1 MEYTTIRELVETALE
16 KGRSIGKA
24 VLEDQAVQMEQSEE
38 ALMAQ
43 MEKSLQVMEKAVER
57 GMDPQLRSTSG
68 LTGGDAWKMMEY
80 GKSGGITGSFMTGAM
95 ARALAVSEYNAA
107 MGKIVAAPTAGSC
120 GIMPGC
126 LVSVMKERN
135 ISREKVIEG
144 MFTAAG
150 FGMVIA
156 KRASVSGAQGGCQAE
171 CGSAAAM
178 TAAAM
183 VEMMDGS
190 PKQAADACAIAL
202 KNQLGLVCD
211 PVAGLVEIPCI
222 KRNVAGIMVAFSSAD
237 MALAG
242 IESRIPADE
251 VIDAMKEVGDS
262 LPCALK
268 ETAQGGLANTPTA
281 KRMKES
287 VFGAQNR
294 DGRRQQR

>member
-1 MEYTTIRELVETALE
+1 MEYTTINELVETAKE
-16 KGRSIGKA
+16 NGISVGEA
-24 VLEDQAVQMEQSEE
+24 VLKDQAAQMEQTEE
-38 ALMAQ
+38 HLLAQ
-43 MEKSLQVMEKAVER
+43 MEESLQVMEKAVES
-57 GMDPQLRSTSG
+57 GMDPGLRSTSG
-68 LTGGDAWKMMEY
+68 LTGGDAWKMMKY
-80 GKSGGITGSFMTGAM
+80 GKTGGMTGSFMTGAM

-126 LVSVMKERN
+126 LVSVMKERG
-135 ISREKVIEG
+135 IAREKILRG

-178 TAAAM
+178 TAAALTEIM
-183 VEMMDGS
+183 GGT
-190 PKQAADACAIAL
+190 PQQAADACAIAL

-222 KRNVAGIMVAFSSAD
+222 KRNVAGIMIAFSSAD

-242 IESRIPADE
+242 IVSKIPVDE
-251 VIDAMKEVGDS
+251 VVDAMKEVGDS

-281 KRMKES
+281 RRMRES
-287 VFGAQNR
+287 VFGTQNAK
-294 DGRRQQR
+294 

>member
-1 MEYTTIRELVETALE
+1 MEYTTINELVETAKE
-16 KGRSIGKA
+16 NGISVGEA
-24 VLEDQAVQMEQSEE
+24 VLKDQAVQMEQTEE
-38 ALMAQ
+38 HLLAQ
-43 MEKSLQVMEKAVER
+43 MEESLQVMEKAVES
-57 GMDPQLRSTSG
+57 GMDPGLRSTSG
-68 LTGGDAWKMMEY
+68 LTGGDAWKMMKY
-80 GKSGGITGSFMTGAM
+80 GKTGGMTGSFMTGAM

-126 LVSVMKERN
+126 LVSVMKERG
-135 ISREKVIEG
+135 IAREKILRG

-178 TAAAM
+178 TAAALTEIM
-183 VEMMDGS
+183 GGT
-190 PKQAADACAIAL
+190 PQQAADACAIAL

-222 KRNVAGIMVAFSSAD
+222 KRNVAGIMIAFSSAD

-242 IESRIPADE
+242 ITSRIPADE
-251 VIDAMKEVGDS
+251 VVDAMKEVGDS

-281 KRMKES
+281 RRMRES
-287 VFGAQNR
+287 VFGTQNAK
-294 DGRRQQR
+294 

>member
-1 MEYTTIRELVETALE
+1 MEYLTIQELVETAE
-16 KGRSIGKA
+16 KEGMTIGALVRK
-24 VLEDQAVQMEQSEE
+24 DQAAQMEQSEE
-38 ALMAQ
+38 TLISQ
-43 MEKSLQVMEKAVER
+43 MDENLSVMEKAVES

-68 LTGGDAWKMMEY
+68 LTGGDAWKMMQY
-80 GKSGGITGSFMTGAM
+80 AKKGGITGSFMTKAM

-126 LVSVMKERN
+126 LVSMMEEHQ
-135 ISREKVIEG
+135 IPREKIIEG

-150 FGMVIA
+150 FGIVIA
-156 KRASVSGAQGGCQAE
+156 KRASIAGAQGGCQAE

-178 TAAAM
+178 TAAALTEIM
-183 VEMMDGS
+183 GGT
-190 PKQAADACAIAL
+190 PKQAADACAMAI

-222 KRNVAGIMVAFSSAD
+222 KRNVGGIMIAFSAAD

-242 IESRIPADE
+242 MESKIPVDE

-262 LPCALK
+262 MPCAMK
-268 ETAQGGLANTPTA
+268 ETALGGLANTPTA
-281 KRMKES
+281 KKMKEK
-287 VFGAQNR
+287 VFGKKEV
-294 DGRRQQR
+294 

>member
-1 MEYTTIRELVETALE
+1 
-16 KGRSIGKA
+16 
-24 VLEDQAVQMEQSEE
+24 
-38 ALMAQ
+38 
-43 MEKSLQVMEKAVER
+43 
-57 GMDPQLRSTSG
+57 
-68 LTGGDAWKMMEY
+68 MMEY

-183 VEMMDGS
+183 VEMMNGS

-287 VFGAQNR
+287 VFGTQNR
-294 DGRRQQR
+294 D

>member
-183 VEMMDGS
+183 VEMMNGS

-237 MALAG
+237 MARAG

-281 KRMKES
+281 KKMKEQ
-287 VFGAQNR
+287 VFGKKEV
-294 DGRRQQR
+294 

>member
-80 GKSGGITGSFMTGAM
+80 GKSGGITGSFMTKAM

-183 VEMMDGS
+183 VEMMNGS

-287 VFGAQNR
+287 VFGTQNR
-294 DGRRQQR
+294 D

>member
-1 MEYTTIRELVETALE
+1 MEYTTINELVETAKE
-16 KGRSIGKA
+16 NGISVGEA
-24 VLEDQAVQMEQSEE
+24 VLKDQAAQMEQTEE
-38 ALMAQ
+38 RLLAQ
-43 MEKSLQVMEKAVER
+43 MEESLQVMEKAVES
-57 GMDPQLRSTSG
+57 GMDPELRSTSG
-68 LTGGDAWKMMEY
+68 LTGGDAWKMMKY
-80 GKSGGITGSFMTGAM
+80 GKTGGMTGSFMTGAM

-126 LVSVMKERN
+126 LVSVMKERG
-135 ISREKVIEG
+135 IAREKILRG

-178 TAAAM
+178 TAAALTEIM
-183 VEMMDGS
+183 GGT
-190 PKQAADACAIAL
+190 PQQAADACAMAL

-222 KRNVAGIMVAFSSAD
+222 KRNVAGIMIAFSSAD

-242 IESRIPADE
+242 IVSKIPADE
-251 VIDAMKEVGDS
+251 VVDAMKEVGDS

-281 KRMKES
+281 RRMRES
-287 VFGAQNR
+287 VFDTQNAK
-294 DGRRQQR
+294 

>member
-16 KGRSIGKA
+16 KGRRIGKA

-294 DGRRQQR
+294 D

>member
-68 LTGGDAWKMMEY
+68 LTGGDAWTMMEY

-294 DGRRQQR
+294 D

>member
-1 MEYTTIRELVETALE
+1 MEYTTIRELVETSLE

-126 LVSVMKERN
+126 LVSVMKERS

-183 VEMMDGS
+183 VEMMNGS

-287 VFGAQNR
+287 VFGTQNR
-294 DGRRQQR
+294 D

>member
-178 TAAAM
+178 KAAAM
-183 VEMMDGS
+183 EMMNGS

-287 VFGAQNR
+287 VFGTQNR
-294 DGRRQQR
+294 D

>member
-1 MEYTTIRELVETALE
+1 MEYTTINELVETAKE
-16 KGRSIGKA
+16 NGISVGEA
-24 VLEDQAVQMEQSEE
+24 VLKDQAAQMEQTEE
-38 ALMAQ
+38 HLLAQ
-43 MEKSLQVMEKAVER
+43 MEESLQVMEKAVES
-57 GMDPQLRSTSG
+57 GMDPGLRSTSG
-68 LTGGDAWKMMEY
+68 LTGGDAWKMMKY
-80 GKSGGITGSFMTGAM
+80 GKTGGMTGSFMTGAM

-126 LVSVMKERN
+126 LVSVMKERG
-135 ISREKVIEG
+135 IAREKILRG

-178 TAAAM
+178 TAAALTEIM
-183 VEMMDGS
+183 GGT
-190 PKQAADACAIAL
+190 PQQAADACAMAL

-222 KRNVAGIMVAFSSAD
+222 KRNVAGIMIAFSSAD

-242 IESRIPADE
+242 IVSKIPVDE
-251 VIDAMKEVGDS
+251 VVDAMKEVGDS

-281 KRMKES
+281 RRMRES
-287 VFGAQNR
+287 VFGTQNAK
-294 DGRRQQR
+294 